1 MRKGEV
7 QPEVELAAGSR
18 LRQPVDSNIQF
29 NNVQYEYENER
40 WLNYVTPSVIRQQQR
55 MLEQISAPRTLNTYQ
70 DYLEPLHV
78 ARPRLLEDEPP
89 TYEVPPTYEEC
100 TLKPDWFSYTN
111 IWVYFEVAQKISR
124 EILKVLP
131 KGIPAEFSWTVHE
144 NWFSQSAAW
153 IQYIEKEAA
162 EAAHHHDLTKFYT
175 NKLGKRIK

>member
-1 MRKGEV
+1 MKFSTCEICPTDPPKSSHHDNHNYGVSTSLFVIGILVVFFFYFLKKELMRKGEV

-100 TLKPDWFSYTN
+100 TLKPD
-111 IWVYFEVAQKISR
+111 
-124 EILKVLP
+124 
-131 KGIPAEFSWTVHE
+131 
-144 NWFSQSAAW
+144 
-153 IQYIEKEAA
+153 
-162 EAAHHHDLTKFYT
+162 
-175 NKLGKRIK
+175 